1 MTVEDMIL
9 ARWCDDCDQDPVECL
24 SLGRCLAEAEAKED
38 NDNA

>member
-24 SLGRCLAEAEAKED
+24 NLGRCLGETDEED